1 MNSSYRWPF
10 EQLPSDLASEVNID
24 RISYLIRML
33 PISAIAN
40 AFNPFLVS
48 LFLWPFAN
56 TYALVIWVLS
66 FFALAGFQYGQ
77 WRRNRNRPRPKAI
90 SQAVV
95 TSATLWSIAGGALWG
110 GFVATIIGT
119 VPTEA
124 QAILALLTAGMAAG
138 ATIVLYPIPLACC
151 GYIAAIVL
159 PPIAATTVQGQEAQW
174 VIAGFA
180 VMFVSFL
187 LVGCR
192 QGYFAFV
199 DGVLPKLAN
208 AELLKKAQAASRS
221 KSEFMANMSHELRTP
236 LNAIIGFSSAM
247 EMKIYGEMED
257 RNVARARDI
266 NRSGRH
272 LLSLINDILDVA
284 RIEAGKVELFEETVA
299 PEDLVN
305 STIRMITG
313 RAEAKDISIETHL
326 KDGVPKLIVDERK
339 MKQVLINLGA
349 NAVKFMPSGGT
360 VMITMDYD
368 RSRGIWFRITDTGI
382 GIKKSDIET
391 ALAPFGQIDSELA
404 REYDGT
410 GLGLPLAKSML
421 ELHGGDLQIESQIG
435 KGTTV
440 TVFLPAARFKARKSD
455 KQALTEAA

>member
-10 EQLPSDLASEVNID
+10 ERLPPDLAGEVNID

-33 PISAIAN
+33 PVSAIGN
-40 AFNPFLVS
+40 AFNPLLVS

-56 TYALVIWVLS
+56 SYALMAWLAA
-66 FFALAGFQYGQ
+66 FFMLAGFQYRQ
-77 WRRNRNRPRPKAI
+77 WYRNRNRPRPKAV
-90 SQAVV
+90 SQRAIR
-95 TSATLWSIAGGALWG
+95 SAIFWSVAGGALWG
-110 GFVATIIGT
+110 VFAASVIGT
-119 VPTEA
+119 VPPEA
-124 QAILALLTAGMAAG
+124 QAVLALLTGGMAAG

-151 GYIAAIVL
+151 GYIAAVIL
-159 PPIAATTVQGQEAQW
+159 PPAISTAITGQEAHW
-174 VIAGFA
+174 VVAGLA

-208 AELLKKAQAASRS
+208 AELLKNAQAASRS

-247 EMKIYGEMED
+247 EMKVYGEMED
-257 RNVARARDI
+257 RSVARARDI

-284 RIEAGKVELFEETVA
+284 RIEAGKVELFEETIT
-299 PEDLVN
+299 PDELVS
-305 STIRMITG
+305 STLRMIAG
-313 RAEAKDISIETHL
+313 RAETKNISIETHL
-326 KDGVPKLIVDERK
+326 AARVPKIIVDERK

-349 NAVKFMPSGGT
+349 NAVKFTPPGGT
-360 VMITMDYD
+360 VTITMDYD
-368 RSRGIWFRITDTGI
+368 EARGIWFRITDTGI

-421 ELHGGDLQIESQIG
+421 ELHGGTLQITSTIG
-435 KGTTV
+435 EGTTV
-440 TVFLPAARFKARKSD
+440 TAFLPATRFKTKSNHTP
-455 KQALTEAA
+455 AMTAAA